1 LKQDNGPFPARFP
14 LRTRILVYLLL
25 LHVVLAAISVVVLV
39 EKPVLL
45 LVFEGLFVLSL
56 FVGYLLVRAFF
67 VPLELIRT
75 GAELMRERDFTTHF
89 REVGQSE
96 MDELIRIYND
106 MAERLRQER
115 VQLEEKDLFIDKV
128 VRASPTGMVVLEH
141 DGTVADLNHS
151 AARLL
156 EAGGKELC
164 GRKFDEVASPLGAI
178 LSGLE
183 PEQSRVVSVRGRRL
197 RCLRATFFDRGAPR
211 SFYLIDELTAEL
223 RAIERAAYGKVIRM
237 MSHEVRNSVGAVRS
251 LLESCGTYGRQL
263 SSEDRHDFEQALDVA
278 AARLQHLNA
287 FMDAI
292 ASVVRVPEPEKRP
305 CDVLGLL
312 GDLELLLR
320 PELERRRIRLRWE
333 AADPLADVALDK
345 NQFEQVLVNVLR
357 NAMEAIGESG
367 EIVLAS
373 GRDGGRRWLAIRDS
387 GPGIDDELRSG
398 LSTPFFSTKRDGQGV
413 GLTLSREILSRHG
426 FHFGLDNRETGG
438 AEFRIRF

>member
-1 LKQDNGPFPARFP
+1 LKQGNGPPRARFS
-14 LRTRILVYLLL
+14 LRTRILVYLVL
-25 LHVVLAAISVVVLV
+25 LHVVLASISVVVLL
-39 EKPVLL
+39 EEPVLL
-45 LVFEGLFVLSL
+45 LVFEGLFVVSL
-56 FVGYLLVRAFF
+56 VVGYLLVRAFF

-96 MDELIRIYND
+96 MDELIRIYNE

-115 VQLEEKDLFIDKV
+115 VQLEERNLFIDQV
-128 VRASPTGMVVLEH
+128 VRASPTGVVVLEH
-141 DGTVADLNHS
+141 DGSVADLNHS

-156 EAGGKELC
+156 EAGGDELC
-164 GRKFDEVASPLGAI
+164 GRKLDEVPSPLGTV

-211 SFYLIDELTAEL
+211 SFYLVDELTAEL

-263 SSEDRHDFEQALDVA
+263 SSEDRGDFEQALDVA
-278 AARLQHLNA
+278 ASRLQHLNA

-292 ASVVRVPEPEKRP
+292 ASVVRVPAPEKRP

-333 AADPLADVALDK
+333 AAEPLTDVALDK

-357 NAMEAIGESG
+357 NAMEAIGEGG

-387 GPGIDDELRSG
+387 GPGIDDELQAG
-398 LSTPFFSTKRDGQGV
+398 LATPFFSTKRDGQGV
-413 GLTLSREILSRHG
+413 GLTLSREILTRHG
-426 FHFGLDNRETGG
+426 FHFALDNRETGG